1 MAMTTS
7 TATTASV
14 SDIHTCF
21 SFIKNHT
28 VVQIDSIIFY
38 SARARSSL
46 IFSHTATAL
55 KLLCIVC
62 STLGPYSAKN
72 LFTFYIHN
80 RFNSTLVVY
89 NEEILMCKILNIA
102 FNFRHCCHRA
112 RAPRTHPTQPHPS
125 NMPLHT
131 FLHVLRFIIFF
142 FQFFSILATAVMVA
156 AATVILGCDMTHC
169 VRLDYHYYA
178 YALLYLKYMCLLHCA
193 TRIQYFSHKITLY
206 RIRMLH
212 THNHMECERH
222 CEKIELDAHT
232 RTHNTKRH
240 SSKKRAHDKYPYSM
254 RQVENS
260 MRNDNDENGRKK
272 GGSNSS
278 GNGGKCKKIF

>member
-1 MAMTTS
+1 MNIHI
-7 TATTASV
+7 SV
-14 SDIHTCF
+14 SSKTIRLCKSTV
-21 SFIKNHT
+21 SYFIPP
-28 VVQIDSIIFY
+28 
-38 SARARSSL
+38 ARAHRSSSRTPQL
-46 IFSHTATAL
+46 RSNYYVLCARLSGPIQLKIYLHFIFIIDLTRL
-55 KLLCIVC
+55 
-62 STLGPYSAKN
+62 
-72 LFTFYIHN
+72 
-80 RFNSTLVVY
+80 TLVVY

-102 FNFRHCCHRA
+102 FNFRHCRHRA
-112 RAPRTHPTQPHPS
+112 RVPRTHPTQPPPPPHPS

-260 MRNDNDENGRKK
+260 MRNDNDENGRKR
-272 GGSNSS
+272 GGSNSC